1 MTLNRLLIST
11 AAVALLPTVALAQ
24 QATQSVG
31 LEEIVVTAERR
42 EASLQ
47 TVPVAITALSFD
59 AIEKRQ
65 VKFAQDLE
73 RYTPS
78 LKMRN
83 NITQPTNL
91 SPSLRGSTQQDASLV
106 VAESPFGIYVDDV
119 YLGRLNGNNVQL
131 ADFERVEV
139 LRGPQGTL
147 YGRNTLAGAIKFI
160 TRQPGPDNEWFNA
173 EVGYGRFDAYRAS
186 VSVGGPLSDAVAGS
200 FSFQTN
206 GRDGFWNNLG
216 TGKRI
221 GDEKNLAGRAKLRYT
236 GSDVFDATVSVSYT
250 DSDND
255 ALMLVPMTTPNVPA
269 NRRYRSRD
277 LVPTFGFYTI
287 NRPLVSPRGAPPM
300 EDETRGE
307 TKQLIASLN
316 MTFDLSDSASLQS
329 ITGYVNTDDFF
340 TTDFGGVGRIM
351 AGTTAESDQFT
362 QELKLQGTTLD
373 DKLNYI
379 AGVYYLHEDAEQVF
393 SWRFITPASTSNI
406 DLTVKNISVFGQ
418 FDYYLTDALKATA
431 GIRYAR
437 DKKDFDESIVALPT
451 ILIPQAPASL
461 RPVSLENTYK
471 KWTPKFGL
479 DYTVPTSGAV
489 DSLLLYASAARGFK
503 SGGYSAIA
511 IFNLNDARTPYGPE
525 TNWTYEAGFK
535 TDMFDNVLRVNANY
549 FHARISDLT
558 LNATVVNPDGTQSF
572 PVQNAGSATIQG
584 VEWEVT
590 AVPTDGLTLYA
601 NGAFSDG
608 KFRSLRP
615 GSAAANAPAA
625 FGIAKAEPPQIP
637 DMTITVG
644 FDWGYDFS
652 LGNRDARFLLGAD
665 VYHTDSFVTAS
676 TNDFILDGFELV
688 NGFIGL
694 ELDQRWQARLSVKNL
709 TDERIVMTG
718 SRSLGGFYNYAPRE
732 YLFTIKYSM

>member
-1 MTLNRLLIST
+1 MTFKRLLVST
-11 AAVALLPTVALAQ
+11 AVVALAPAAALAQ
-24 QATQSVG
+24 QAAQSGG

-47 TVPVAITALSFD
+47 TVPVAITALSID

-119 YLGRLNGNNVQL
+119 YLARLNGNNVQL

-160 TRQPGPDNEWFNA
+160 TRQPGPDNEWLNA

-186 VSVGGPLSDAVAGS
+186 VSAGGPLSDAIAASIAV
-200 FSFQTN
+200 QTN
-206 GRDGFWNNLG
+206 GRNGYWNNLG
-216 TGKRI
+216 TGQRI
-221 GDEKNLAGRAKLRYT
+221 GDEKNIAGRAKLRYT

-255 ALMLVPMTTPNVPA
+255 ALMLVPMTTPSVPA
-269 NRRYRSRD
+269 NRRFRSKD
-277 LVPTFGFYTI
+277 LVPTFGFYTL
-287 NRPLVSPRGAPPM
+287 NRPLAPRGAPPM

-307 TKQLIASLN
+307 TQQLIASLN
-316 MTFDLSDSASLQS
+316 MTYDISDNASLQS
-329 ITGYVNTDDFF
+329 ITGFVNTDDYF
-340 TTDFGGVGRIM
+340 TGDFSGVGRIM
-351 AGTTAESDQFT
+351 AGTNADTDQFS
-362 QELKLQGTTLD
+362 QELKLQGTAAD
-373 DKLNYI
+373 GAFSYI
-379 AGVYYLHEDAEQVF
+379 AGVYYFRESADQVF
-393 SWRFITPASTSNI
+393 SWRFITPASTSLI
-406 DLTVKNISVFGQ
+406 DAKTKNISVFGQ
-418 FDYYLTDALKATA
+418 ADYNVTDALKVTA

-437 DKKDFDESIVALPT
+437 DNKDFFESIAVLPT
-451 ILIPQAPASL
+451 SIVPSGPQP
-461 RPVSLENTYK
+461 PVVLDNTYK
-471 KWTPKFGL
+471 KWTPKFGI
-479 DYTVPTSGAV
+479 DYTVPTSGAI

-525 TNWTYEAGFK
+525 SNWTYEAGFK
-535 TDMFDNVLRVNANY
+535 VDMLDNRLRVNANY
-549 FHARISDLT
+549 YMARISDLT
-558 LNATVVNPDGTQSF
+558 LNATVTVNGISSF
-572 PVQNAGSATIQG
+572 PVQNAGDATIKG
-584 VEWEVT
+584 LEWEIT
-590 AVPTDGLTLYA
+590 AVPVDNLTLFA
-601 NGAFSDG
+601 NGAFSSG
-608 KFRSLRP
+608 KFRNLAP
-615 GSAAANAPAA
+615 GSAPTNAPAS
-625 FGIAKAEPPQIP
+625 FGVTNPEPPQLP
-637 DMTITVG
+637 DATYTIG
-644 FDWGYDFS
+644 FDYGYDFA

-665 VYHTDSFVTAS
+665 IYHTDSFVTAA
-676 TNDFILDGFELV
+676 TNDFVLDGFDRV

-694 ELDQRWQARLSVKNL
+694 SIDERWQARFSVSNL
-709 TDERIVMTG
+709 TKETTIMTG
-718 SRSLGGFYNYAPRE
+718 SRALGGFLTMAPRE
-732 YLFTIKYSM
+732 YLLTLKYSM